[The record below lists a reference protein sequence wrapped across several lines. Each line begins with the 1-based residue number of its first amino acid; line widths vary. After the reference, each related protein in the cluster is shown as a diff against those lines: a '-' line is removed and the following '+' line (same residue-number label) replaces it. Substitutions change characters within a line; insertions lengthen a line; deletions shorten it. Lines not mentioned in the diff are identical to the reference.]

1 VLQFVFILAAG
12 YFIGSFPTAY
22 VVVRYKAGVDIRKSG
37 SGNVGARNTFDVTG
51 SKYLGVVVLL
61 LDASKGAIATLLP
74 FAFPWGSPV
83 LAIVGGMGAI
93 AGHNYPVW
101 LRFHGGRGLAT
112 AAGVMLI
119 FGWIYIVLW
128 CLLWT
133 GGYLISRSI
142 LRGNILASLFVT
154 PVLLL
159 IPVGWIQSMAFV
171 AITHRE
177 FLLASCILCALIL
190 LRHGG
195 EIRNFRISK
204 NT

>member
-1 VLQFVFILAAG
+1 VLHFIFCLAAG
-12 YFIGSFPTAY
+12 YLIGSFPTAY
-22 VVVRYKAGVDIRKSG
+22 VVVRHKAGVDIRKSG

-51 SKYLGVVVLL
+51 SKYLGVIVLL
-61 LDASKGAIATLLP
+61 LDAAKGAIATLLP

-83 LAIVGGMGAI
+83 LAIACGMGAI

-112 AAGVMLI
+112 AVGVMLI
-119 FGWIYIVLW
+119 FGWMYILLW

-159 IPVGWIQSMAFV
+159 LPEGFMQSMSFV
-171 AITHRE
+171 AITQEE
-177 FLLASCILCALIL
+177 FLLTSCILCILIL
-190 LRHGG
+190 LRHHG
-195 EIRNFRISK
+195 EIRNILTGN